1 MAKTQRI
8 RDPVHGLIAFRES
21 DPLDQLAWA
30 LLNTPEFQRLRR
42 IKQLGFCEFV
52 FPGATHTRL
61 AHCIGVFEMARK
73 LVGIIGRELRETNN
87 ERAEIAAIAA
97 LLHDVGHGPF
107 SHAFEQAQRTRGRR
121 KRHEEWT
128 AQIIR
133 DPNGQIHPL
142 LEQYRPGFSDAIA
155 DLLIAE
161 TPADIYDAVVSS
173 SFDADRLDYLRRDR
187 MMTGSGAGAIDFD
200 WLMENLRI
208 RAIDFDPGGDESG
221 PLQRVSFC
229 LHEKAREAAET
240 FLLARF
246 HLYSQVYLHKATR
259 GIEQM
264 LSALLR
270 GVATAV
276 DAGRFADIG
285 IEEAHP
291 LARFYQS
298 GGEDAEAYLALD
310 DMVIWGALERIS
322 SGSDVAVRTLAKRLR
337 NRELFKCLDIETEFP
352 ESAERQRRES
362 RRIEREFA
370 AEMESTVFKD
380 TASVSIYGVVGADDA
395 EAQKRLMILT
405 RNGLREITE
414 LSPVV
419 EPLSRGKGRTFT
431 RFFFADPTARD
442 RARDGK

>member
-1 MAKTQRI
+1 VVA
-8 RDPVHGLIAFRES
+8 AEY
-21 DPLDQLAWA
+21 A
-30 LLNTPEFQRLRR
+30 EFQRLRR

-52 FPGATHTRL
+52 FPGATHTRF
-61 AHCIGVFEMARK
+61 AHCIGVFETARK
-73 LVGIIGRELRETNN
+73 LVEIIRRELGNTNH
-87 ERAEIAAIAA
+87 ERAETAVIAA
-97 LLHDVGHGPF
+97 LLHDIGHGPF
-107 SHAFEQAQRTRGRR
+107 SHAFEQAQRSRGRR

-133 DPNGQIHPL
+133 DPNGRIHPV
-142 LEQYRPGFSDAIA
+142 LEQYRPGYSDVIA

-161 TPADIYDAVVSS
+161 TPADIYDAIVSS

-208 RAIDFDPGGDESG
+208 QAIDFEPGGDESA

-246 HLYSQVYLHKATR
+246 HLYAQVYLHKTTR

-264 LSALLR
+264 LSAILR
-270 GVATAV
+270 GIAAAV
-276 DAGRFADIG
+276 DAGRFGEIG

-298 GGEDAEAYLALD
+298 GGEDAQAYLALD
-310 DMVIWGALERIS
+310 DAVIWGALERFS
-322 SGSDVAVRTLAKRLR
+322 SANDVAVRTLATRLR
-337 NRELFKCLDIETEFP
+337 NRELFSALDIETEFP
-352 ESAERQRRES
+352 ESAERQRREI
-362 RRIEREFA
+362 RRIGREFA
-370 AEMESTVFKD
+370 AEMGNTVFKD
-380 TASVSIYGVVGADDA
+380 AAGVSIYGAVGADDA

-414 LSPVV
+414 LSPLV

-431 RFFFADPTARD
+431 RFYFTDSAARD